1 MRPLKLTIAGFGPY
15 AGVQELDFEQLGQ
28 SGLYLIT
35 GDTGAGKTT
44 IFDAITFALF
54 GEASGNYRAPSMLRS
69 KYARPEAP
77 TYVELTFTYSDKKYT
92 VRRNPAY
99 ERAKTR
105 GTGTTGQDANA
116 LLIMP
121 DGSPITKLKEVDKA
135 VRDIIGLTREQFSQ
149 ICMISQG
156 DFRRL
161 LQAGTDERKKIF
173 TDIFGTGLYGDLQ
186 QRLKMESSDLQR
198 QKAEAERSISQYTGG
213 MSCAVDSGHC
223 VDVNKA
229 KSEGIPPADLMEL
242 FEKLLNEDLALQSQ
256 MRSQA
261 AEAEHEI
268 LELEKQK
275 ALATAY
281 QSAKA
286 ALAERL
292 ADENAQSDAWNA
304 AQTALK
310 EAEYAQKDGY
320 PQLIEQIA
328 GIRQT
333 LPSYDEL
340 DSKDTVLSEKEA
352 LRTKA
357 AAEKAQIVQ
366 ERDQL
371 SGELAALKEELKSIE
386 GSGEEKASLEAILQ
400 QKEDR
405 KAALQELLSDYE
417 SYHEQIE
424 HLTKKQQEYQ
434 ARAEAAS
441 DLLEKYVHMQ
451 REFLDAQAGIIAGT
465 LQVGV
470 PCPVCGALEH
480 PHPAVLSEHAPTEE
494 HVKHAKNAYD
504 RAQDA
509 AENASKGAAS
519 QKGIVEEKERSLQA
533 RLESLLPDVTPELAE
548 ASAQERME
556 ELGQQLAELTEK
568 RRALEASVRR
578 KRKLEEEIPSK
589 EKALR
594 QLEEDGNVADK
605 QYERLNTE
613 IEGLAAQITVLQG
626 SLTFKDKA
634 AVEEEIAL
642 LQKKA
647 DDLKQTFA
655 NAQEQEKDTFNAL
668 TATRAAIQ
676 QLQDQLKNGIDADV
690 DKLSAQIN
698 EKSTAKDTATEQLQ
712 IIHTRITTNE
722 SARSGI
728 QNKLA
733 ELEDLERRYIWVN
746 SLSKTANGALNDKAK
761 IDLET
766 YVQTTYFDRILDR
779 ANLRLQKMSG
789 GQYDLK
795 RRQNAYNKQSKS
807 GLELDIVDHINA
819 TERSVNTLS
828 GGEAFLASLALALGL
843 SDEVQMSTGIH
854 LDTLFADEGFGSL
867 DSEAL
872 SKAYQT
878 LAGLTEGNRLVGI
891 ISHVNELKERID
903 RQIVV
908 VKGPDGASRASVVC

>member
-149 ICMISQG
+149 VCMISQG
-156 DFRRL
+156 DFRHL
-161 LQAGTDERKKIF
+161 LQAGTDDRKKIF

-186 QRLKMESSDLQR
+186 QRLKTEASNLQGLM
-198 QKAEAERSISQYTGG
+198 KEAERSISQYTGG
-213 MSCAVDSGHC
+213 MVCAVDSVYC
-223 VDVNKA
+223 SDVEKA
-229 KSEGIPPADLMEL
+229 KNNGMPTADLVEL
-242 FEKLLNEDLALQSQ
+242 FEKLLNEDLTLQSQ
-256 MRSQA
+256 MRSQTV
-261 AEAEHEI
+261 EVEHEI

-310 EAEYAQKDGY
+310 EAKYAQKDGY

-340 DSKDTVLSEKEA
+340 DSKATILSEKEA

-386 GSGEEKASLEAILQ
+386 SSGEEKASLEAILQ

-434 ARAEAAS
+434 ERAEAAS
-441 DLLEKYVHMQ
+441 DLLEKYAQMQ

-465 LQVGV
+465 LMVGV

-480 PHPAVLSEHAPTEE
+480 PHPAVLSEHAPTED
-494 HVKHAKNAYD
+494 HVKRAKNTYD

-509 AENASKGAAS
+509 AEDASKDAAA
-519 QKGIVEEKERSLQA
+519 QKGIVEEKERSLQVK
-533 RLESLLPDVTPELAE
+533 LESLLPDVTPELAE
-548 ASAQERME
+548 AAAQEQIA
-556 ELGQQLAELTEK
+556 ELRQQITELTEK
-568 RRALEASVRR
+568 RQALEASVRR
-578 KRKLEEEIPSK
+578 KRKLEEEIPNK
-589 EKALR
+589 EGALR
-594 QLEEDGNVADK
+594 QMEEDGNAADK
-605 QYERLNTE
+605 QVERLNAE
-613 IEGLAAQITVLQG
+613 IDGLTAQIKTLQE

-634 AVEEEIAL
+634 AVEEEISH

-647 DDLKQTFA
+647 DDLKQAFA
-655 NAQEQEKDTFNAL
+655 NAQEQEKDALNAL
-668 TATRAAIQ
+668 IATRAAIQ
-676 QLQDQLKNGIDADV
+676 QLQEQLKNGTDADV
-690 DKLSAQIN
+690 DKLVTQIT
-698 EKSTAKDTATEQLQ
+698 EKNVLKDAANEQLQ
-712 IIHTRITTNE
+712 IVHSRITTNE
-722 SARSGI
+722 SARKGI
-728 QNKLA
+728 QDKLG
-733 ELEDLERRYIWVN
+733 ELEDLERRYVWMN
-746 SLSKTANGALNDKAK
+746 SLSKTANGDLIKKAK

-766 YVQTTYFDRILDR
+766 YVQTTYFDRILER

-795 RRQNAYNKQSKS
+795 RRRNADNKQSKS

-819 TERSVNTLS
+819 TERSVSTLS
-828 GGEAFLASLALALGL
+828 GGEAFLASLSLALGL

-854 LDTLFADEGFGSL
+854 LDTLFVDEGFGSL

-891 ISHVNELKERID
+891 ISHVADLKERID

-908 VKGPDGASRASVVC
+908 AKGPDGASRASVVC

>member
-149 ICMISQG
+149 VCMISQG

-161 LQAGTDERKKIF
+161 LQAGTDDRKNIF

-186 QRLKMESSDLQR
+186 QRLKTEASNLQGLM
-198 QKAEAERSISQYTGG
+198 KEAERSISQYTGG
-213 MSCAVDSGHC
+213 MVCAVDSVYC
-223 VDVNKA
+223 SDVEKA
-229 KSEGIPPADLMEL
+229 KNNGMPTADLVEL
-242 FEKLLNEDLALQSQ
+242 FEKLLNEDLTLQSQ
-256 MRSQA
+256 MRSQTV
-261 AEAEHEI
+261 EVEHEI

-340 DSKDTVLSEKEA
+340 DSKATVLSEKDA

-386 GSGEEKASLEAILQ
+386 SSGEEKASLEAILQ

-434 ARAEAAS
+434 ERAEAAS
-441 DLLEKYVHMQ
+441 DLLEKYAQMQ

-465 LQVGV
+465 LMVGV

-480 PHPAVLSEHAPTEE
+480 PHPAVLSEHAPTED
-494 HVKHAKNAYD
+494 HVKRAKNTYD

-509 AENASKGAAS
+509 AEDASKDAAA
-519 QKGIVEEKERSLQA
+519 QKGIVEEKERSLQVK
-533 RLESLLPDVTPELAE
+533 LESLLPDVTPELAE
-548 ASAQERME
+548 AAAQEQIA
-556 ELGQQLAELTEK
+556 ELRQQITELTEK
-568 RRALEASVRR
+568 RQALEASVRR
-578 KRKLEEEIPSK
+578 KRKLEEEIPNK
-589 EKALR
+589 EGALR
-594 QLEEDGNVADK
+594 QMEEDGNAADK
-605 QYERLNTE
+605 QVERLNAE
-613 IEGLAAQITVLQG
+613 IDGLTAQIKTLQE

-634 AVEEEIAL
+634 AVEEEISH

-647 DDLKQTFA
+647 DDLKQAFA
-655 NAQEQEKDTFNAL
+655 NAQEQEKDALNAL
-668 TATRAAIQ
+668 IATRAAIQ
-676 QLQDQLKNGIDADV
+676 QLQEQLKNGTDADV
-690 DKLSAQIN
+690 DKLVTQIT
-698 EKSTAKDTATEQLQ
+698 EKNVLKDAANEQLQ
-712 IIHTRITTNE
+712 IVHSRITTNE
-722 SARSGI
+722 SARKGI
-728 QNKLA
+728 QDKLG
-733 ELEDLERRYIWVN
+733 ELEDLERRYVWMN
-746 SLSKTANGALNDKAK
+746 SLSKTANGDLIKKAK

-766 YVQTTYFDRILDR
+766 YVQTTYFDRILER

-795 RRQNAYNKQSKS
+795 RRRNADNKQSKS

-819 TERSVNTLS
+819 TERSVSTLS
-828 GGEAFLASLALALGL
+828 GGEAFLASLSLALGL

-854 LDTLFADEGFGSL
+854 LDTLFVDEGFGSL

-891 ISHVNELKERID
+891 ISHVADLKERID

-908 VKGPDGASRASVVC
+908 AKGPDGASRASVVC

>member
-149 ICMISQG
+149 VCMISQG

-161 LQAGTDERKKIF
+161 LQAGTDDRKKIF

-186 QRLKMESSDLQR
+186 QRLKTEASNLQGLM
-198 QKAEAERSISQYTGG
+198 KEAERSISQYTGG
-213 MSCAVDSGHC
+213 MVCAVDSVYC
-223 VDVNKA
+223 LDVEKA
-229 KSEGIPPADLMEL
+229 KNNGMPTADLVEL

-261 AEAEHEI
+261 DTAEHDI

-340 DSKDTVLSEKEA
+340 DSKATVLSEKEA

-371 SGELAALKEELKSIE
+371 SGELASLKEELKSIE
-386 GSGEEKASLEAILQ
+386 SSGEEKASLEAILQ

-434 ARAEAAS
+434 ERAETAS
-441 DLLEKYVHMQ
+441 DLLEKYAQMQ
-451 REFLDAQAGIIAGT
+451 REFLDAQA
-465 LQVGV
+465 
-470 PCPVCGALEH
+470 
-480 PHPAVLSEHAPTEE
+480 
-494 HVKHAKNAYD
+494 
-504 RAQDA
+504 
-509 AENASKGAAS
+509 
-519 QKGIVEEKERSLQA
+519 
-533 RLESLLPDVTPELAE
+533 
-548 ASAQERME
+548 
-556 ELGQQLAELTEK
+556 
-568 RRALEASVRR
+568 
-578 KRKLEEEIPSK
+578 
-589 EKALR
+589 
-594 QLEEDGNVADK
+594 
-605 QYERLNTE
+605 
-613 IEGLAAQITVLQG
+613 
-626 SLTFKDKA
+626 
-634 AVEEEIAL
+634 
-642 LQKKA
+642 
-647 DDLKQTFA
+647 
-655 NAQEQEKDTFNAL
+655 
-668 TATRAAIQ
+668 
-676 QLQDQLKNGIDADV
+676 
-690 DKLSAQIN
+690 
-698 EKSTAKDTATEQLQ
+698 
-712 IIHTRITTNE
+712 
-722 SARSGI
+722 
-728 QNKLA
+728 
-733 ELEDLERRYIWVN
+733 
-746 SLSKTANGALNDKAK
+746 
-761 IDLET
+761 
-766 YVQTTYFDRILDR
+766 
-779 ANLRLQKMSG
+779 
-789 GQYDLK
+789 
-795 RRQNAYNKQSKS
+795 
-807 GLELDIVDHINA
+807 
-819 TERSVNTLS
+819 
-828 GGEAFLASLALALGL
+828 
-843 SDEVQMSTGIH
+843 
-854 LDTLFADEGFGSL
+854 
-867 DSEAL
+867 
-872 SKAYQT
+872 
-878 LAGLTEGNRLVGI
+878 
-891 ISHVNELKERID
+891 
-903 RQIVV
+903 
-908 VKGPDGASRASVVC
+908 